1 MSNSEGSIEKLVSND
16 VNELGGLTP
25 RRPRFDT
32 APVHVGFIVGK
43 VAEGQVLL
51 QVFRIP
57 HATIIPPSIP
67 GNLEAM

>member
-1 MSNSEGSIEKLVSND
+1 MSNSEGSIEKLISNN
-16 VNELGGLTP
+16 VNELGSLTP

-51 QVFRIP
+51 QVLP
-57 HATIIPPSIP
+57 LSHATIIPLSIP
-67 GNLEAM
+67 GNLEAT